1 MFSLPTSVSLIFQS
15 NSNQDYD
22 MDTNQSEEK

>member
-1 MFSLPTSVSLIFQS
+1 MFSLPTFVSLIFQS